1 VPPIFSDISQTIGAT
16 PMVRLTRF
24 AADLGG
30 GAGDGASLV
39 GKLESKNPGGS
50 IKDRIG
56 LAMVVDAERRGL
68 LKPGSLLVEPTSGNT
83 GIALA
88 MVAAA
93 KGYRLVLTMPES
105 MSQERVA
112 LLRAYGAEVVLTPG
126 TLMVQAV
133 DAARRIARE
142 TPGAVMLH
150 QFENPANPAAH
161 RETTGPEIW
170 EATGGAVDCV
180 VAGVGTGG
188 TITGVGEALKARKP
202 SVRMVAVEP
211 TNAAALSGGR
221 IGPHFIQ
228 GIGAGFIPKILRRE
242 IIDEVVTVTEDEAF
256 EGARRLAREEGILVG
271 ISSGAALS
279 AAAQVARREE
289 MRGKLV
295 VVILCDGGE
304 RYLTTPLFQE
314 LARRPPH
321 LSPGRP
327 T

>member
-1 VPPIFSDISQTIGAT
+1 VAAILSDISRTIGAT
-16 PMVRLTRF
+16 PLVRLRRF
-24 AADLGG
+24 GAGFGSELAAD
-30 GAGDGASLV
+30 LV

-68 LKPGSLLVEPTSGNT
+68 LQPGSLLVEPTSGNT

-93 KGYRLVLTMPES
+93 KGYRLLLTMPES

-126 TLMVQAV
+126 SLMVQAV
-133 DAARRIARE
+133 EAARRIVRE
-142 TPGAVMLH
+142 RPGAVMLD
-150 QFENPANPAAH
+150 QFDNPANPAAH

-188 TITGVGEALKARKP
+188 TVTGVGEALKARKP
-202 SVRMVAVEP
+202 GVRMIAVEP
-211 TNAAALSGGR
+211 RNAAALSGGR
-221 IGPHFIQ
+221 IGPHLIQ
-228 GIGAGFIPKILRRE
+228 GIGAGFVPGILRRE
-242 IIDEVVTVTEDEAF
+242 LIDEVVTVTEDEAF
-256 EGARRLAREEGILVG
+256 EAARRLARDEGILVG
-271 ISSGAALS
+271 ISSGAALA
-279 AAAQVARREE
+279 AAAQVACREA

-314 LARRPPH
+314 PARRPEA
-321 LSPGRP
+321 G
-327 T
+327 

>member
-1 VPPIFSDISQTIGAT
+1 VALSSGVVPTTIHGDISGTIGQT
-16 PMVRLTRF
+16 PLVHLRRYGAGL
-24 AADLGG
+24 AAD
-30 GAGDGASLV
+30 LV

-50 IKDRIG
+50 LKDRIG
-56 LAMVVDAERRGL
+56 LAMVADAERRGL
-68 LKPGSLLVEPTSGNT
+68 LQPGSLLVEPTSGNT
-83 GIALA
+83 GVALA

-93 KGYRLVLTMPES
+93 KGYRLILTMPES
-105 MSQERVA
+105 MSKERVA

-133 DAARRIARE
+133 EAARRIAHD

-188 TITGVGEALKARKP
+188 TITGVGEALKAKKP
-202 SVRMVAVEP
+202 GVRMVAVEP
-211 TNAAALSGGR
+211 KNAAALSGGR

-228 GIGAGFIPKILRRE
+228 GIGAGFVPKILRRE
-242 IIDEVVTVTEDEAF
+242 LIDEVVTVSEDEAF
-256 EGARRLAREEGILVG
+256 DGARRLARDEGILVG

-289 MRGKLV
+289 MRGKMV

-314 LARRPPH
+314 LVR
-321 LSPGRP
+321 GR
-327 T
+327 

>member
-1 VPPIFSDISQTIGAT
+1 VALSSFAVPLLHGDISSTIGET
-16 PMVRLTRF
+16 PLVRLRRF
-24 AADLGG
+24 GEGLAAD
-30 GAGDGASLV
+30 LV

-50 IKDRIG
+50 LKDRIG
-56 LAMVVDAERRGL
+56 LAMIADAERRGVL
-68 LKPGSLLVEPTSGNT
+68 RPGSLLVEPTSGNT

-93 KGYRLVLTMPES
+93 KGYRLMLTMPES
-105 MSQERVA
+105 MSEERVA
-112 LLRAYGAEVVLTPG
+112 LLRAYGADVVRTPG

-133 DAARRIARE
+133 EAARRIARE

-161 RETTGPEIW
+161 RETTGREIW
-170 EATGGAVDCV
+170 EATQGAVDCV

-202 SVRMVAVEP
+202 GVRMVAVEP
-211 TNAAALSGGR
+211 KNAAALSGGR

-242 IIDEVVTVTEDEAF
+242 LIDEVVTVTEDEAF
-256 EGARRLAREEGILVG
+256 EAARRVAREEGILVG

-279 AAAQVARREE
+279 VAAQVAGRDE
-289 MRGKLV
+289 MRGKMV

-304 RYLTTPLFQE
+304 RYLTTPLFPE
-314 LARRPPH
+314 LSRRPSR
-321 LSPGRP
+321 LRGS
-327 T
+327 